1 MAEPKP
7 RGRPK
12 GSKNKMTLVTE
23 AVEKKLL
30 KAAGGLMLK
39 EAQDI
44 LETVAQRAKDG
55 DMTAAKLILDRIIP
69 IQRAREDLVS
79 GTTSIQINI
88 VGSEID
94 GNQES
99 SRTISAQQSEPNWK
113 INAEALSGEIVAEY
127 ADADG

>member
-1 MAEPKP
+1 
-7 RGRPK
+7 
-12 GSKNKMTLVTE
+12 MTLVTE

-39 EAQDI
+39 EAQAI

-99 SRTISAQQSEPNWK
+99 SRTISAQQSKPNWK
-113 INAEALSGEIVAEY
+113 INSEALSGEIEPEY